1 MKLFINSK
9 VVKYPNLINFC
20 ESKPQIVKAYIKHF
34 DTQEE
39 AVRNIK
45 NKMKLAYEAIKPS
58 SKRGIGLACNITS
71 LYAEARAEESI
82 AASG

>member
-1 MKLFINSK
+1 MKVITRTRAFNISK
-9 VVKYPNLINFC
+9 GHTLKIL
-20 ESKPQIVKAYIKHF
+20 VKAYIKHF

-58 SKRGIGLACNITS
+58 SKRGIGLGCNVTS
-71 LYAEARAEESI
+71 LYA
-82 AASG
+82 